1 MDSSI
6 ERETL
11 LATLAGFFGGLAL
24 VLAMIGLYGVMS
36 YNVARRQN
44 GIGIRI
50 ALGAEPRRVL
60 RMVMGELALL
70 IGIGLAV
77 GLVGALVA
85 TRLVASFLYGV
96 TPHDPITLAL
106 AVVLLAGAAVL
117 AGYFPARR
125 ASRLQPLIALREE

>member
-1 MDSSI
+1 M
-6 ERETL
+6 
-11 LATLAGFFGGLAL
+11 
-24 VLAMIGLYGVMS
+24 LAMIGLYGVMS
-36 YNVARRQN
+36 YNVAWRQN
-44 GIGIRI
+44 EIGIRI

-70 IGIGLAV
+70 IGIGLTV
-77 GLVGALVA
+77 GVVAALAA

-96 TPHDPITLAL
+96 TPNDPFTLAL
-106 AVVLLAGAAVL
+106 AVVLMAGAAAL